1 MYKLFYTEMLGL
13 TLHNNNFNYII
24 LVRNLKQI
32 FEIGWKVQAK
42 TVQYHLIEKDQSFLL
57 LTLKVLG
64 GNPSLQLAA
73 NSML

>member
-13 TLHNNNFNYII
+13 TLHNNLLYI